1 MSSVGAPFK
10 PALEFNA
17 DLTDWALKVLVSKT
31 GLMRIVFSHA
41 GTVRVNK
48 TLKKLGV
55 LFSRSPLL
63 CSGNIFI
70 QSSHNTRAFILGI
83 FLVIDCWW
91 CLISSPSLMKLI
103 QIELTAK
110 LGFCHKFD
118 IQLLYRWCS
127 KSKRYCQ

>member
-1 MSSVGAPFK
+1 MSSVEAPFK
-10 PALEFNA
+10 PAVEFNA
-17 DLTDWALKVLVSKT
+17 DLIDWALKILVSKT

-63 CSGNIFI
+63 SSGNIFI

-91 CLISSPSLMKLI
+91 PPISSPILMKLI
-103 QIELTAK
+103 QIELTAR
-110 LGFCHKFD
+110 LGFGHKFD
-118 IQLLYRWCS
+118 IQLLYR
-127 KSKRYCQ
+127 